1 MSTVVAAVD
10 DSVAAGPV
18 VAAALAL
25 APLLGSTVEAVHV
38 GEPEGR
44 TARQCAEQAGVPF
57 RTIPG
62 EPFGRLV
69 ELASDGVT
77 AVVVGTRDRP
87 AAEGLVGHLAL
98 ALADALPR
106 PLLVVPPQ
114 CAPAERI
121 RRVLVALEGSP
132 GRAKPLRHALQVVAG
147 ADLDLT
153 VVHVETEGAVPSFS
167 ESAAYETAEFAQE
180 YLRRYWPDAPKARL
194 ALPIGSAA
202 DEILA
207 LADDVRPDLLVA
219 GWPQGS
225 SAEHGHVVREVL
237 RRSRHPVLLVAV
249 LPLPP
254 VPRRSVVS

>member
-1 MSTVVAAVD
+1 MTIVVAAVE

-18 VAAALAL
+18 VAAALAI
-25 APLLGSTVEAVHV
+25 APLLGSSVEAVHV
-38 GEPEGR
+38 GEAGGS
-44 TARQCAEQAGVPF
+44 TARELAERAGVAF
-57 RTIPG
+57 RTVPG
-62 EPFGRLV
+62 EPLARLV

-87 AAEGLVGHLAL
+87 TAEAPVGHMAL

-121 RRVLVALEGSP
+121 RRVLVALEGTP

-153 VVHVETEGAVPSFS
+153 VVHVESEDAVPSFS
-167 ESAAYETAEFAQE
+167 ESAAHETAEFAQE
-180 YLRRYWPDAPKARL
+180 FLRRYWPDAPKARL
-194 ALPIGSAA
+194 ALPIGSVA

-207 LADDVRPDLLVA
+207 LADDVRPDVLVA

-225 SAEHGHVVREVL
+225 GAEHGHVVREVL
-237 RRSRHPVLLVAV
+237 RRSACPVLLVAV
-249 LPLPP
+249 VPLPSL
-254 VPRRSVVS
+254 PR